1 MPDKLPE
8 KLLKPYNPK
17 ETEER
22 IYKLWEESGF
32 FNPDN
37 LPDKR
42 KETFTII
49 MPPVNA
55 NGSLHAG
62 HGLVMTIEDIMV
74 RYKRM
79 QGFKTLW
86 LPGLD
91 HAGFETQVVY
101 EKKLEK
107 EGRTRFGM
115 DRDVLYKEI
124 LDFTLTNSTNIKKQI
139 RKMGASCDW
148 SREKFTLDG
157 DIIKTVYQTF
167 KRMYDDNLIYRGNR
181 IVSWCSKHQ
190 TSFSDLEIKDEERI
204 ENLYYLKYGPFVI
217 ATSRPETKF
226 GDKYVV
232 MHPNDKRYKEYK
244 HGQKIDLEWIN
255 GPITATVIKD
265 EAIDMEF
272 GTGVMTITPWHDNA
286 DFEIA
291 ERHKLDKEQIIDE
304 NGKLLPIAGE
314 FAGQHIKKA
323 RPLII
328 EKLQKKGLVEKI
340 DENYKHVVRTCYK
353 CGTVIEPQIKSQWF
367 VRMKP
372 LAEKAL
378 EKINSQEIKYI
389 PEHYKK
395 ITTYWLENIM
405 DWNISRQ
412 IVWGISIPVWY
423 CGGAEKA
430 SLTKMGF
437 YKDIAPEVLRGK
449 TRTYRLRD
457 HNLKV
462 GSVFA
467 FENSQLKILF
477 GKGTITG
484 IKKTTVGEIKLPDA
498 LHGNKYNTTKELIQA
513 FKRLHPEK
521 EVTKDT
527 PAWIFDYSFE
537 PFTKTDK
544 IEGCGQIIISFEK
557 PAHCPACGGNSII
570 KDTDTFDT
578 WFSSGQWPF
587 VALGYPNNNDFKTF
601 YPTDVM
607 ETAGDIIFFWVS
619 RMIML
624 GLYIT
629 GEIPFKNVY
638 LHGMVLDAKSQK
650 MSKSKGNVI
659 DPIIFTE
666 KYGTD
671 AFRMGMVIGNTP
683 GTSLALAEERI
694 RGYGKFANKIW
705 NATRFV
711 LENTKDFIIP
721 EIPIYDE
728 EDKKSDEEL
737 KTLIEEIT
745 KEMDEYKFYI
755 VAEKLYHYFW
765 HTFADIIIER
775 SKKKILEN
783 RNADSAKALLY
794 TQLTTLLKTLH
805 PFIPFVTEEIWSILP
820 PQKGQSKNLLII
832 EKWPFDQTQDKPTNK

>member
-1 MPDKLPE
+1 MNE
-8 KLLKPYNPK
+8 KLLKPYDPK
-17 ETEER
+17 NTEER

-37 LPDKR
+37 LPGER
-42 KETFTII
+42 KEAFTII
-49 MPPVNA
+49 MPPANA

-62 HGLVMTIEDIMV
+62 HGLVMTIEDIIV

-101 EKKLEK
+101 EKQLEK

-115 DRDVLYKEI
+115 DPELLYKEI
-124 LDFTLTNSTNIKKQI
+124 LNFTLTNSANIKSQIKQ
-139 RKMGASCDW
+139 MGASCDW
-148 SREKFTLDG
+148 SREKFTLDD
-157 DIIKTVYQTF
+157 DIIKIVYQTF
-167 KRMYDDNLIYRGNR
+167 KRMYADDLIYRGNR

-190 TSFSDLEIKDEERI
+190 TSFSDLEIKDEERMDS
-204 ENLYYLKYGPFVI
+204 LYYLKYGPFVI

-232 MHPNDKRYKEYK
+232 MHPDDKRYQDYQD
-244 HGQKIDLEWIN
+244 GQKIDLEWIN
-255 GPITATVIKD
+255 GPITATIIKD

-304 NGKLLPIAGE
+304 FGKLLPVAGE

-323 RPLII
+323 RALII
-328 EKLQKKGLVEKI
+328 EKLQTKGLVEKI
-340 DENYKHVVRTCYK
+340 EENYKHVVRTCYK

-378 EKINSQEIKYI
+378 EKINSEEIKYI

-412 IVWGISIPVWY
+412 IVWGIPIPAKICTK
-423 CGGAEKA
+423 CGHGMVDLENKI
-430 SLTKMGF
+430 TKCTSCSG
-437 YKDIAPEVLRGK
+437 EV
-449 TRTYRLRD
+449 
-457 HNLKV
+457 
-462 GSVFA
+462 
-467 FENSQLKILF
+467 
-477 GKGTITG
+477 
-484 IKKTTVGEIKLPDA
+484 
-498 LHGNKYNTTKELIQA
+498 
-513 FKRLHPEK
+513 
-521 EVTKDT
+521 
-527 PAWIFDYSFE
+527 
-537 PFTKTDK
+537 
-544 IEGCGQIIISFEK
+544 
-557 PAHCPACGGNSII
+557 I
-570 KDTDTFDT
+570 KDNDTFDT
-578 WFSSGQWPF
+578 WFSSGQWPY
-587 VALGYPNNNDFKTF
+587 VVLGYPDNKDFKTF
-601 YPTDVM
+601 YPTNVM
-607 ETAGDIIFFWVS
+607 ETAGDLVFFWVA

-624 GLYIT
+624 GIYIT
-629 GEIPFKNVY
+629 DKIPFKTIY
-638 LHGMVLDAKSQK
+638 MHGMVLDAKGQK

-659 DPIIFTE
+659 NPLTLTE

-671 AFRMGMVIGNTP
+671 AFRIGMVVGNTP
-683 GTSLALAEERI
+683 GTSLSLSEDKI
-694 RGYGKFANKIW
+694 RGYKNFANKIW

-711 LENTKDFIIP
+711 LDNTKDFIVP
-721 EIPIYDE
+721 EVIEYDE

-737 KTLIEEIT
+737 KALMQEIT

-765 HTFADIIIER
+765 HTFADVVIER

-783 RNADSAKALLY
+783 QNANSAKTLLY
-794 TQLTTLLKTLH
+794 TQLTTLLVALH
-805 PFIPFVTEEIWSILP
+805 PFIPFVTEEIWSMLP
-820 PQKGQSKNLLII
+820 DKKNLLLV
-832 EKWPFDQTQDKPTNK
+832 EKWPS

>member
-1 MPDKLPE
+1 MKEKLPE
-8 KLLKPYNPK
+8 KLLKPYDPK

-32 FNPDN
+32 FNPDK
-37 LPDKR
+37 LPTDN

-49 MPPVNA
+49 MPPINA

-62 HGLVMTIEDIMV
+62 HGLVMTIEDIMI

-79 QGFKTLW
+79 QGLKTLW

-107 EGRTRFGM
+107 EGRSRFGM
-115 DRDVLYKEI
+115 DPKVLYKEI
-124 LDFTLTNSTNIKKQI
+124 LDFTLTNSTHIKSQI
-139 RKMGASCDW
+139 KKMGASCDW
-148 SREKFTLDG
+148 SREKFTLD
-157 DIIKTVYQTF
+157 DDVVKTVYQTF
-167 KRMYDDNLIYRGNR
+167 ERMYKDNLIYRGNR

-190 TSFSDLEIKDEERI
+190 TSFSDLEIKDEERTDS
-204 ENLYYLKYGPFVI
+204 LYYLKYGPFTI
-217 ATSRPETKF
+217 ATARPETKF

-232 MHPNDKRYKEYK
+232 MHPDDKRYTKYK
-244 HGQKIDLEWIN
+244 HGDKLELEWIN
-255 GPITATVIKD
+255 GRITATVIKD
-265 EAIDMEF
+265 ESIDMGF

-304 NGKLLPIAGE
+304 NGKLLPVAGE

-328 EKLQKKGLVEKI
+328 EKLQGKGLVEKV

-353 CGTVIEPQIKSQWF
+353 CSTVIEPQIKSQWF
-367 VRMKP
+367 VKMKP
-372 LAEKAL
+372 LAERAL
-378 EKINSQEIKYI
+378 EKIHSGEIVYI

-395 ITTYWLENIM
+395 ITIHWLENIM

-412 IVWGISIPVWY
+412 IVWGIPIPAKICTKCKAGMVDLENKIKKCES
-423 CGGAEKA
+423 CGGEVEK
-430 SLTKMGF
+430 
-437 YKDIAPEVLRGK
+437 D
-449 TRTYRLRD
+449 
-457 HNLKV
+457 N
-462 GSVFA
+462 
-467 FENSQLKILF
+467 
-477 GKGTITG
+477 
-484 IKKTTVGEIKLPDA
+484 
-498 LHGNKYNTTKELIQA
+498 
-513 FKRLHPEK
+513 
-521 EVTKDT
+521 
-527 PAWIFDYSFE
+527 
-537 PFTKTDK
+537 
-544 IEGCGQIIISFEK
+544 
-557 PAHCPACGGNSII
+557 
-570 KDTDTFDT
+570 DTFDT

-587 VALGYPNNNDFKTF
+587 VALGYPNSKDFKTF
-601 YPTDVM
+601 YPSSVM

-624 GLYIT
+624 GLYVT
-629 GEIPFKNVY
+629 DEIPFKTVY

-659 DPIIFTE
+659 DPLVLTE

-671 AFRMGMVIGNTP
+671 ALRMGLIVGNTP
-683 GTSLALAEERI
+683 GTSLALSEEKI
-694 RGYGKFANKIW
+694 RGYKNFANKIW

-711 LENTKDFIIP
+711 LDTTKDLNI
-721 EIPIYDE
+721 EEMLEYDE

-737 KTLIEEIT
+737 KTLVQEIT
-745 KEMDEYKFYI
+745 KEMNEYKFYI

-775 SKKKILEN
+775 SKKKSS
-783 RNADSAKALLY
+783 DSTKMLLY
-794 TQLTTLLKTLH
+794 THLLTLLKVLH
-805 PFIPFVTEEIWSILP
+805 PFMPFATEEIWSIIEV
-820 PQKGQSKNLLII
+820 KNKKLLMI
-832 EKWPFDQTQDKPTNK
+832 EKWPLDSTINKS